1 MARDELEQLG
11 RYQLLALLATGGM
24 AEIYLARQTGIKGF
38 ERLVVIKRILPHL
51 ARTERF
57 VEMFFDEARIAAQL
71 NHPNIVQIY
80 DLGQEEDEFFIS
92 MEYLEGES
100 LGYLVREA
108 RRGQRYVPAHLSAG
122 IVAQVCDGLD
132 YAHKFL
138 DEVGRPMKIV
148 HRDVSPHNIIVL
160 FSGGVKLVDFGI
172 AKAASKM
179 HQTRVGTMKGKLT
192 YMSPE
197 QCLGEDVDARSDVF
211 SMGIVFWELL
221 TRRRLFKRQ
230 NEAVMIQAVLNAPIP
245 LVRDIRP
252 DISID
257 LEAIVYR
264 SLQRDRTERF
274 QTAGEMG
281 AAIRECLRHQGAAAG
296 IAEIAEFSGQVF
308 AERARTKRRL
318 LEDIKASGS
327 KKMSLQVLKP
337 ETDESLPSSS
347 RTGEE
352 ISGADAELERPTQK
366 HKRPIKGRDKPGGSP
381 GWQNALKIGLPIF
394 IVVCIVALWWI
405 SGKRP
410 QDINPPPNHPL
421 HTPQALEKPDKDA
434 QVPLTDPDGKGDE
447 AGDPEIAGPS
457 GVNPTLLSVAS
468 IPAGCQVEIDGVD
481 VPGLTPLSEVAV
493 EPTIKHL
500 ISVRCK
506 KYKQDVKY
514 VAGRPGEKVA
524 VEFKLKKI
532 ARPKPTMGTLRLN
545 TVPWSEV
552 YLGKRKLGMTPLL
565 GVKLPVGK
573 HTLKATNKS
582 RGLEKKIKIT
592 IRPGKTTTLRVKL
605 E

>member
-1 MARDELEQLG
+1 MPKK
-11 RYQLLALLATGGM
+11 LLVRTQHLVTLC
-24 AEIYLARQTGIKGF
+24 EII
-38 ERLVVIKRILPHL
+38 EPPHL

-80 DLGQEEDEFFIS
+80 DLGQEEDEFYIS

-108 RRGQRYVPAHLSAG
+108 RRGQLYMPAHLSAG
-122 IVAQVCDGLD
+122 IVAQVSDGLD

-138 DEVGRPMKIV
+138 NEVGQPMEIV

-160 FSGGVKLVDFGI
+160 FTGGVKLVDFGI

-197 QCLGEDVDARSDVF
+197 QCLGEEVDARSDVF
-211 SMGIVFWELL
+211 SLGIVFWELL

-245 LVRDIRP
+245 LVREIRP

-257 LEAIVYR
+257 LEAVVYQ
-264 SLQRDRTERF
+264 SLQRDKAERF

-281 AAIRECLRHQGAAAG
+281 AAIRECLRLQGAAAG
-296 IAEIAEFSGQVF
+296 IAEIAEFAGQVF

-318 LEDIKASGS
+318 LEDIKTSGP
-327 KKMSLQVLKP
+327 KKMSMQLLKP

-347 RTGEE
+347 RTGNQ
-352 ISGADAELERPTQK
+352 IGDADAELEHPTQK
-366 HKRPIKGRDKPGGSP
+366 QKRPIKDSGKPGGSSALK
-381 GWQNALKIGLPIF
+381 NTLKIGLPIA
-394 IVVCIVALWWI
+394 IVVCIVALWWA
-405 SGKRP
+405 GAKRP
-410 QDINPPPNHPL
+410 PDVKVPTSQPL
-421 HTPQALEKPDKDA
+421 HKPQTPVQPDKDTRP
-434 QVPLTDPDGKGDE
+434 PLSDRDGKVDE
-447 AGDPEIAGPS
+447 APVPEKTGPS
-457 GVNPTLLSVAS
+457 AVKPAMLSIAS
-468 IPAGCQVEIDGVD
+468 TPAGCQVEIDGVE

-493 EPTIKHL
+493 EPAAKHL
-500 ISVRCK
+500 VSVRCK
-506 KYKQDVKY
+506 KYKQDTKY
-514 VAGRPGEKVA
+514 VTGQAGEKVA

-532 ARPKPTMGTLRLN
+532 TSPKPKMGNLRLN

-565 GVKLPVGK
+565 GVKLPVGT
-573 HTLKATNKS
+573 HTLTATNKN
-582 RGLEKKIKIT
+582 RGLVKKIKVT
-592 IRPGKTTTLRVKL
+592 IRPGKTTTLRLKL
-605 E
+605 DK

>member
-1 MARDELEQLG
+1 MAKDELEQLG

-80 DLGQEEDEFFIS
+80 DLGQEEDEFYIS

-108 RRGQRYVPAHLSAG
+108 RRSQLYLPAHLSAG
-122 IVAQVCDGLD
+122 IVAHVCDGLD

-138 DEVGRPMKIV
+138 NDAGQPMEIV

-211 SMGIVFWELL
+211 SLGIVFWELL
-221 TRRRLFKRQ
+221 TRRRLFKRK

-245 LVRDIRP
+245 LVREIRP
-252 DISID
+252 DISIEI
-257 LEAIVYR
+257 EAVVYR
-264 SLQRDRTERF
+264 ALQRDKAERF
-274 QTAGEMG
+274 QTAAEMG
-281 AAIRECLRHQGAAAG
+281 AAIRECLRHQGVTAG
-296 IAEIAEFSGQVF
+296 IAEIAEFAGQVF

-318 LEDIKASGS
+318 LEDIKTSGP
-327 KKMSLQVLKP
+327 KKMSMQLLKP

-347 RTGEE
+347 RTDQE
-352 ISGADAELERPTQK
+352 ISDDDVELEHPTQK
-366 HKRPIKGRDKPGGSP
+366 QKRPIKDRGKPSGSSVLK
-381 GWQNALKIGLPIF
+381 NVLKIGLPIA
-394 IVVCIVALWWI
+394 IVVCIVALWWA
-405 SGKRP
+405 GAKRP
-410 QDINPPPNHPL
+410 PDVKVPTSQPL
-421 HTPQALEKPDKDA
+421 PKPQPIEQPDKDPKPPSDRDG
-434 QVPLTDPDGKGDE
+434 QVDAANE
-447 AGDPEIAGPS
+447 PEKIGPS
-457 GVNPTLLSVAS
+457 GVKPTMLSVAS

-493 EPTIKHL
+493 DPAAKHL
-500 ISVRCK
+500 VSVRCK
-506 KYKQDVKY
+506 KYKQDTKY
-514 VAGRPGEKVA
+514 ITGQPGEKVA
-524 VEFKLKKI
+524 VEFKLKRI
-532 ARPKPTMGTLRLN
+532 EGPKPKTGMLRLN

-565 GVKLPVGK
+565 GVRLPVGT
-573 HTLKATNKS
+573 HTLTATNKN
-582 RGLEKKIKIT
+582 RGLVKKIKVT
-592 IRPGKTTTLRVKL
+592 IRPGKTTTLRLKL
-605 E
+605 DK